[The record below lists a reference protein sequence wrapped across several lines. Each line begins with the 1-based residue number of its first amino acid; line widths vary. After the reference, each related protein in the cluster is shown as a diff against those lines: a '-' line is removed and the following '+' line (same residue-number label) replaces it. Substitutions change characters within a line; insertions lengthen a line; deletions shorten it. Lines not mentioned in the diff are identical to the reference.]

1 MVVTVDAD
9 GLKWWAT
16 DEWTWDLRDFVCLHS
31 HNVLLITCYTVCSL
45 FVAVSYK

>member
-16 DEWTWDLRDFVCLHS
+16 DEWTWDLRDFVRLRS